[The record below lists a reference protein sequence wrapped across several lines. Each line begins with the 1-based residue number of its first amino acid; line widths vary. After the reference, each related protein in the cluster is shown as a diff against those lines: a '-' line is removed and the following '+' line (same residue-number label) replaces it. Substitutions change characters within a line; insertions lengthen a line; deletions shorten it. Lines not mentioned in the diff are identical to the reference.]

1 MGCVDKPFDS
11 AIIKG
16 WILRPDEEART
27 TSTTLRE
34 APTKLSRW
42 RTETGMTLQEV
53 ADLTGA
59 SMAMLN
65 RLERGERQAVPA
77 MKVRIARG
85 LRVRVA
91 DLFEVE
97 EFDEDAGQG

>member
-1 MGCVDKPFDS
+1 
-11 AIIKG
+11 
-16 WILRPDEEART
+16 
-27 TSTTLRE
+27 
-34 APTKLSRW
+34 
-42 RTETGMTLQEV
+42 MTLQEV

-65 RLERGERQAVPA
+65 RLERGERQAGPA

-91 DLFEVE
+91 YLFEVE

>member
-1 MGCVDKPFDS
+1 
-11 AIIKG
+11 
-16 WILRPDEEART
+16 
-27 TSTTLRE
+27 
-34 APTKLSRW
+34 
-42 RTETGMTLQEV
+42 
-53 ADLTGA
+53 
-59 SMAMLN
+59 
-65 RLERGERQAVPA
+65 